1 MIDLKLAFNLI
12 LLLCGLL
19 VFYRIVSGDNPLE
32 FWHLISTKSTDGVV
46 YVDNDKVGQVL
57 VLLFSTWVIGWLTM
71 TAKLEIWYFA
81 AWLLYG
87 SGMGAFSKWARAMI
101 SDRYGAKKDSGPVQ
115 PAPPLPAKP

>member
-19 VFYRIVSGDNPLE
+19 VFYRVVSGDNPLE
-32 FWHLISTKSTDGVV
+32 FWHLISTKSADGVV
-46 YVDNDKVGQVL
+46 YVDNDKVGQVT

-101 SDRYGAKKDSGPVQ
+101 SDRYGAKGKEPE
-115 PAPPLPAKP
+115 PPTKTTP